1 MLLLQQQQ
9 KKKKSRKKKT
19 LLFRANKSNNRV
31 MAFLYAELLAAKHYN
46 LSTHEF
52 KALEQ
57 EGDNGWPAATE

>member
-1 MLLLQQQQ
+1 MLLLQKN
-9 KKKKSRKKKT
+9 KKEKSIKKKT

-46 LSTHEF
+46 LGTHEF

>member
-1 MLLLQQQQ
+1 MLLLHTH
-9 KKKKSRKKKT
+9 KKNKSRKKKT
-19 LLFRANKSNNRV
+19 WLFRANKSNNRV

-46 LSTHEF
+46 LGTHEF